1 MDITKIGDR
10 VQIHYTGRFEDE
22 TVFDSSQG
30 HEPLEFTAGSDEVIP
45 GVSQAV
51 VGMKLGES
59 KTIEIAA
66 ENAYGPRLPNLEQR
80 VPRNMVPPEATVG
93 DPLQARIGEQNYVV
107 WVTDLGDDYAV
118 LDGNHPLAGR
128 NLIFDIELV
137 SISLAQS

>member
-1 MDITKIGDR
+1 MNITKIGDR
-10 VQIHYTGRFEDE
+10 VQIHYTGRFDDD

-30 HEPLEFTAGSDEVIP
+30 QDPLEFIAGSNEVIP

-51 VGMKLGES
+51 VGMKPGES

-66 ENAYGPRLPNLEQR
+66 EEAYGPRQPGLEQR
-80 VPRNMVPPEATVG
+80 VPRNLIPPEASVG
-93 DPLQARIGEQNYVV
+93 DPLQARVGEQTYVV
-107 WVTDLGDDYAV
+107 WVMEVGDDFAV

-137 SISLAQS
+137 SVTDGEV